1 MRNIAG
7 NRQGGVVM
15 TKALGTAALLA
26 WIALGADCGSSATS
40 ASSPPADSTT
50 IVSLGEGELGAF
62 CAELASVEGGYSKT
76 HDLSC
81 DSGTSS
87 VSFQIGTDQA
97 SCETQFKALP
107 ASCATLT
114 VGQLK
119 SCVTDTYAST
129 CDTNDAAIPSCD
141 PFFTCALG
149 ASGG

>member
-1 MRNIAG
+1 
-7 NRQGGVVM
+7 M

-26 WIALGADCGSSATS
+26 WLALGAGCGSSSTS
-40 ASSPPADSTT
+40 AGSPPADSRT
-50 IVSLGEGELGAF
+50 IVSLGDGERGAF

-81 DSGTSS
+81 EGGSSS
-87 VSFQIGTDQA
+87 VSFQIGSDQA
-97 SCETQFKALP
+97 SCETLFKALP

-119 SCVTDTYAST
+119 ACVTDTYAST
-129 CDTNDAAIPSCD
+129 CDTSNAAMPSCD